1 MTPATRPRRIDTES
15 MTGQQVQ
22 LDTICDLE
30 VVRRRLDGFLVYL
43 RADVDAVAGDSG
55 PRDTLEN
62 RPDVALVASGPSR
75 LRFGTWAVQVQLTAG
90 HGGTSITL
98 RALGHDAASAS
109 PATAGS
115 RSSISLA
122 RSVRRLRILTRL
134 LRVME
139 EEAQMQRL
147 DHP

>member
-15 MTGQQVQ
+15 MTGQLVQ

-62 RPDVALVASGPSR
+62 RPDVGLVASGPSR
-75 LRFGTWAVQVQLTAG
+75 LGFGTWAVQVQLTAG

-98 RALGHDAASAS
+98 RALGHDAAS

-115 RSSISLA
+115 RSSVSLA
-122 RSVRRLRILTRL
+122 RSVKRLHILTRL